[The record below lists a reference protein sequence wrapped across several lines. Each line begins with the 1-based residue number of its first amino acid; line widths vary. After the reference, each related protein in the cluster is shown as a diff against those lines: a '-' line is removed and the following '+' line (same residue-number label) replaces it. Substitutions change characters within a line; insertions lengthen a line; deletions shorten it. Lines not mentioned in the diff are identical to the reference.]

1 MVVLSLP
8 VLPFSRRV
16 QLEGLGAANWLFFR
30 GGSRPSRQSRSQLGS
45 LELAMEKVWS
55 RGGPAL
61 GETGNRD
68 LGAAAQAQGEQIS
81 QVVEGRGTTF
91 ENPGKTCLGCAEFPG
106 DLQAGLNGESLR
118 G

>member
-1 MVVLSLP
+1 
-8 VLPFSRRV
+8 
-16 QLEGLGAANWLFFR
+16 
-30 GGSRPSRQSRSQLGS
+30 
-45 LELAMEKVWS
+45 MEKVWS

-61 GETGNRD
+61 GETGNWD

-91 ENPGKTCLGCAEFPG
+91 ENPGKMCLECAEFPG